1 MPISLWKRL
10 YHRPSL
16 YPSTAAL
23 RSATA
28 GRAGWDME
36 LEENSRR
43 KHRLSPN
50 FRRWNHRKWPW
61 HAPAKKA
68 KGVQGAHG
76 AAATSASVPAP
87 PPATAPADATDA
99 SAAKKKRGPACAGN
113 LEVDRSGVHCEDSC
127 GIEPRPAGLAAIAFC
142 CRLMHGNQAYAL
154 RWQRVS
160 D

>member
-1 MPISLWKRL
+1 MPISLWKRW

-36 LEENSRR
+36 LEESSRR
-43 KHRLSPN
+43 KYRLSPN
-50 FRRWNHRKWPW
+50 FRRWNHQKWPW

-76 AAATSASVPAP
+76 AAATPAPVPAP
-87 PPATAPADATDA
+87 PPAIAPVDATDA
-99 SAAKKKRGPACAGN
+99 TKRMHSGGNACLA
-113 LEVDRSGVHCEDSC
+113 ECER
-127 GIEPRPAGLAAIAFC
+127 E
-142 CRLMHGNQAYAL
+142 AL
-154 RWQRVS
+154 RLRERRYPARVPLGPRQQDDLAPAAGAS
-160 D
+160 TL